1 LLQVTEA
8 DDGFR
13 LRVAIPLERDADVD
27 LARVDDDL
35 AITVDGFRRLIA
47 LPEPLRPCR
56 ITGAES
62 DADGLVV
69 SLAGNRGPG

>member
-1 LLQVTEA
+1 VRPAPEGYT
-8 DDGFR
+8 
-13 LRVAIPLERDADVD
+13 LRVAVPLGRDAEVG

-47 LPEPLRPCR
+47 LPEALRTCR

-62 DADGLVV
+62 DADGLLV
-69 SLAGNRGPG
+69 SLAGNRGRG